1 MSTQTVEQK
10 KVENVKTL
18 VVAQSAKPTEEAK
31 KASILATIEKFKP
44 EPPKTAEERI
54 LRKDQFDAL
63 TKRYLHL
70 KEKSND
76 LKMFEAGNDKN
87 SCSITFK
94 NGQDFKFEIKNINVI
109 EKLCKGAQDELSVL
123 LTEAESEVLTFQI

>member
-1 MSTQTVEQK
+1 MNTQTVEQK
-10 KVENVKTL
+10 KVENVKSL
-18 VVAQSAKPTEEAK
+18 VVAQSAKPTEEVK

-63 TKRYLHL
+63 TKRYLLL

-76 LKMFEAGNDKN
+76 LKMFEVGNDKN
-87 SCSITFK
+87 SSSITFK

-109 EKLCKGAQDELSVL
+109 EKLCKGAQEELLIL